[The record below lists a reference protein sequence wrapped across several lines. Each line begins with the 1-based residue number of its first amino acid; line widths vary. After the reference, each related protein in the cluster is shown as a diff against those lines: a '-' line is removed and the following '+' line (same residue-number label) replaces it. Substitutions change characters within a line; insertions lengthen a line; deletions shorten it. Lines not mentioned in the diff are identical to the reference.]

1 MSDPRT
7 FARFEFDPLR
17 QRLVASFDSMRKVVF
32 YGVPPDQAA
41 LLTDTHV
48 VDEELTMHL
57 LRDYAWAEIGA
68 PPSYLGDTRR

>member
-1 MSDPRT
+1 
-7 FARFEFDPLR
+7 
-17 QRLVASFDSMRKVVF
+17 MRKVVF